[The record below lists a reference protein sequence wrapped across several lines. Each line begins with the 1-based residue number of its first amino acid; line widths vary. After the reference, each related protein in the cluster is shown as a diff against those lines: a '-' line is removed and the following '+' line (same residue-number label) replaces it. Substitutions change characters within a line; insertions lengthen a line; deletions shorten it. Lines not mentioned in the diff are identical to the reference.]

1 MKKKRFSEEQ
11 IIGIVRQAER
21 GEKTIGE
28 ICRAHGVS
36 EQSFYR
42 WRQKFGGM
50 QASEARRLRE
60 LEKETARLK
69 RLLADRDLEIDALKE
84 LLSKKW

>member
-50 QASEARRLRE
+50 QAPRRG
-60 LEKETARLK
+60 
-69 RLLADRDLEIDALKE
+69 D
-84 LLSKKW
+84 